1 MNDAVRGEREA
12 PGPDLLARPGRG
24 AGEARCALSRDLR
37 SSAAFGLFV
46 LAALYTLHIA
56 RALIIPVVLAIM
68 LSLVLAPAVR
78 YLKRVGIAEPIGS
91 AAVLMVLLAG
101 LATGV
106 YRFAAPAAAWLSEE
120 PPRLLQPDPRLPG
133 LAAEALRT
141 VAQRLTAVLGI
152 YQESPPL
159 NGGEF
164 DAALQLGGVVFGVT
178 FSFVAGL
185 LVMFVL
191 LYVLLASGD
200 LSRRKLVKLL
210 PTLAE
215 KKRAIRIARRT
226 EKQISS
232 YLFTITCINVGLGVA
247 VGAAMYLLGMP
258 TPFLWGTMAG
268 LLNFAPF
275 AGSMVSALV
284 LLAVASV
291 TFDSIE
297 KLILVPLVYIALTTI
312 EAYLV
317 TPTILGKRF
326 RLNVIAVFLSLFFWG
341 WMWGPAG
348 VLLAVPMLA
357 TLKIISDQVDRLA
370 PLGELLGR

>member
-1 MNDAVRGEREA
+1 
-12 PGPDLLARPGRG
+12 
-24 AGEARCALSRDLR
+24 
-37 SSAAFGLFV
+37 
-46 LAALYTLHIA
+46 
-56 RALIIPVVLAIM
+56 
-68 LSLVLAPAVR
+68 
-78 YLKRVGIAEPIGS
+78 
-91 AAVLMVLLAG
+91 

-120 PPRLLQPDPRLPG
+120 PPQLLQPDPRLPG

-297 KLILVPLVYIALTTI
+297 MLVLVPLVYIALTTI